1 LAAVLPAIEHQ
12 SASPALALPLVHPQT
27 VPARHPLRGLSLNA
41 KLCLAASVCTLASL
55 LVTGVAVGL
64 QSSRVAEESARQSV
78 RATGQYAA
86 SQVQS
91 DL

>member
-1 LAAVLPAIEHQ
+1 
-12 SASPALALPLVHPQT
+12 
-27 VPARHPLRGLSLNA
+27 SLNA
-41 KLCLAASVCTLASL
+41 KLCLAASACTIVSL

-91 DL
+91 DLQASFKSLAALATSLQVARDATNPPPRPQLDA